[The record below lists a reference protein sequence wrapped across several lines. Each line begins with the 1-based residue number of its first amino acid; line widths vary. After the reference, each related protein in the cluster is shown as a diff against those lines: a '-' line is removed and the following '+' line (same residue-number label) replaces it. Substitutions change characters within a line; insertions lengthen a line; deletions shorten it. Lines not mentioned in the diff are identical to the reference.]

1 MQRLAKAWSKECE
14 DKLHGAIKITARIP
28 RKCSYK
34 KKKKKCLKRKKL
46 GREKSRIGFFA
57 VQLK

>member
-34 KKKKKCLKRKKL
+34 KKKEMFKT
-46 GREKSRIGFFA
+46 
-57 VQLK
+57 